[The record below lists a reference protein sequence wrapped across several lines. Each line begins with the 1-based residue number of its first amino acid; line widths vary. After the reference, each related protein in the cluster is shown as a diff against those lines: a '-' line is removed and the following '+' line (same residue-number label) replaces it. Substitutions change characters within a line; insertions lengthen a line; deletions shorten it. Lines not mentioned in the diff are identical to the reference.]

1 MTINS
6 SSSSDSS
13 TVVTMVETSTI
24 DGRTTGTMVAIVEIV
39 ETAVGV
45 VAIGEIIMMV
55 VTAAVTMTEAEEDAS
70 EIGATI
76 RGINGRTTLVVEIR
90 MISSHSRINRNN
102 RIVLI
107 NHKCSEVAEAV
118 VEQD

>member
-1 MTINS
+1 MTVNS
-6 SSSSDSS
+6 SSSSGG
-13 TVVTMVETSTI
+13 TMVETLII

-39 ETAVGV
+39 ETAAGV

-90 MISSHSRINRNN
+90 MISSHNRINRNS
-102 RIVLI
+102 RIVMI
-107 NHKCSEVAEAV
+107 NHKCSEVGEAV
-118 VEQD
+118 VELD